1 MENDSIRSSGENTLV
16 TIWIEGRL
24 RNIAISRSAIEG
36 FLKLSPHRGGTLSD
50 DDCREFVRTNLGVVT
65 AAARNQLLATDPDAD
80 TIVIDSGHVG
90 RQEGARTGER
100 RAGDRRKGDRRK
112 VNRPVAIDRRKS

>member
-16 TIWIEGRL
+16 TIWIEGKL
-24 RNIAISRSAIEG
+24 RNIAISRAAIEG
-36 FLKLSPHRGGTLSD
+36 FLKLPPHRAETLSD

-80 TIVIDSGHVG
+80 TIVIDSGQVG

-112 VNRPVAIDRRKS
+112 VNRPVAIDRRRS